1 MLHQQ
6 PLVVPSAHAGFPAQ
20 HRCLD
25 AALVVLA
32 FLLSGCTT
40 TQDLEQH
47 RAKLRSLAST
57 SVAISE
63 AWLDSDVSRTYAR
76 TAFRQ
81 TYDLVAQER
90 AAIAA
95 SPPTM
100 IDPDGQRL
108 SETSEH
114 LLRSLAGL
122 IDRVSAGDAGA
133 VRRALKDIQPILAE
147 SR

>member
-1 MLHQQ
+1 M
-6 PLVVPSAHAGFPAQ
+6 
-20 HRCLD
+20 
-25 AALVVLA
+25 
-32 FLLSGCTT
+32 
-40 TQDLEQH
+40 
-47 RAKLRSLAST
+47 
-57 SVAISE
+57 AICE

-76 TAFRQ
+76 TAFQQ

-95 SPPTM
+95 SPATM
-100 IDPDGQRL
+100 IDPDSQRL

-114 LLRSLAGL
+114 LLRSVAGL

-133 VRRALKDIQPILAE
+133 VRQAVKDIQPILAE